1 MRQNLV
7 IEEPYTDPSESQREI
22 STNYGAAE
30 TEEEEVEQPET
41 KVRGAA
47 QLGTLL
53 TKLADSRRPTR
64 NLPDPHRQQRT

>member
-7 IEEPYTDPSESQREI
+7 IEEPYTDPSEYQREI

-30 TEEEEVEQPET
+30 TEEEEMEEPE
-41 KVRGAA
+41 KKARRAV
-47 QLGTLL
+47 QLGNLL

-64 NLPDPHRQQRT
+64 NLPNSHR